1 MYEAIKL
8 MVLMPNFLFKPSISK
23 AQLSV
28 WLFTTIYM
36 RLQYYFAVLSCSRDV
51 KLLNDKDI
59 YVQKKIIGLQD
70 RQIDRNKE
78 E

>member
-1 MYEAIKL
+1 MYGTIKP

-28 WLFTTIYM
+28 WLITTIYM
-36 RLQYYFAVLSCSRDV
+36 RLRYSFAVLCCSRDV
-51 KLLNDKDI
+51 KMLKDKDI

-70 RQIDRNKE
+70 SQIRNKE